1 MMSGEHDAQAAP
13 GHPESRARRMPA
25 PLGVGFGCVPLLPD
39 ALYTPDLLDFVE
51 ITPEIFHR
59 EAIAGGRIELV
70 PDRRLFDA
78 ARRRCGA
85 LPIAV
90 HGVELSIGSAH
101 GMYEPCLAMMDRL
114 QREWPFLW
122 YSEHLH
128 FQTFLD
134 RDGRV
139 VNAGVPLPLPATE
152 EAAQLVAFRAAS
164 IQRRYGV
171 PFLLENPAHY
181 LPDLPADPEIGD
193 EFGLMDRIVALSG
206 CGRLLDLHNLYC
218 NGLNFG
224 FDPKAA
230 LERIPLE
237 RVGEIHIAGGSWS
250 DGFYMDGHDGRVPEP
265 VWELLELTL
274 SRAPWIAAVVF
285 EVLEEFIKRL
295 GPDRIARELE
305 WARIV
310 WRRYHPNPE
319 VAA

>member
-1 MMSGEHDAQAAP
+1 MGLHDHDAKAVPALSGPPMP
-13 GHPESRARRMPA
+13 G
-25 PLGVGFGCVPLLPD
+25 PLGVGFGCVPMLPD

-59 EAIAGGRIELV
+59 EAIVEDRIELV
-70 PDRRLFDA
+70 PDRRQFDA
-78 ARRRCGA
+78 ARRRCGN
-85 LPIAV
+85 LPVAV

-101 GMYEPCLAMMDRL
+101 GMYEPCLTMMDRL
-114 QREWPFLW
+114 RQEWPFLW

-134 RDGRV
+134 RDGKV
-139 VNAGVPLPLPATE
+139 MNAGVPLPLPATE
-152 EAAQLVAFRAAS
+152 EAAQLVASRAAA
-164 IQRRYGV
+164 IQSRYGV

-181 LPDLPADPEIGD
+181 LAELPADPDIGG

-218 NGLNFG
+218 NAVNFG

-230 LERIPLE
+230 LTRIPLD

-274 SRAPWIAAVVF
+274 SRAPWITGVVF
-285 EVLEEFIKRL
+285 EVLEEFVKRL
-295 GPDRIARELE
+295 GPDGIARELE

-310 WRRYHPNPE
+310 WRRYHPQPE
-319 VAA
+319 DVA